1 MKLFAPIVLLAL
13 LPSAFSLYGPL
24 EHAIGLSDN
33 AKLYI
38 MCQHNRIR
46 AQVAKGGDTG
56 YKSQPK
62 AANMQALCWCEELVA
77 KAQEHAS
84 NCSGPPHDK
93 RSGRKTANFP
103 DVGQSLMNT
112 LRSSPID
119 EAMEGFLEECNGYD
133 FENNYCDTAKAGRAH
148 VCGHYTALVWAETQC
163 LGCTYDQCSGKPH
176 GRLVCNYGPGGN
188 IEGKKPYV
196 SGEPCTQCKSGQ
208 MCLDNGLCSDKMNC
222 AGDRCSAPPSTDST
236 SECKDLNPSCPAYR
250 DYPTIRA
257 CDADSPYLLFAQQ
270 NCKATCGWCGGVNV
284 GKVCAKSINVTSDL
298 CEKLTTIDRREC
310 KVGNGLTYAGTKS
323 QTKNG
328 EACIPWKT
336 NDARTN
342 YYNGFEFPDR
352 NKNDAQNYCRNPASS
367 GTGPWCYTASSW
379 GYCDIPDC

>member
-1 MKLFAPIVLLAL
+1 
-13 LPSAFSLYGPL
+13 
-24 EHAIGLSDN
+24 
-33 AKLYI
+33 
-38 MCQHNRIR
+38 
-46 AQVAKGGDTG
+46 
-56 YKSQPK
+56 
-62 AANMQALCWCEELVA
+62 
-77 KAQEHAS
+77 
-84 NCSGPPHDK
+84 
-93 RSGRKTANFP
+93 
-103 DVGQSLMNT
+103 
-112 LRSSPID
+112 
-119 EAMEGFLEECNGYD
+119 MEGFLEECNGYD

-367 GTGPWCYTASSW
+367 GTGPCQQDKGGRRGDGEDDEGQAKRARYQPYQLIAIWQSAAEPQCLFKAAAFELMQIGVEKFPSADRPVNKSNRSAF
-379 GYCDIPDC
+379 P